1 MAWLI
6 DTNVFLRTARRND
19 PDRQVALDA
28 IRALR
33 AKNEVLC
40 YTTQVL
46 VEFWNV
52 CTRPAM
58 ARGGLGLDQS
68 VTERKTRLI
77 EKRFHLLTENLATH
91 QEWRRLVSTYSVQGV
106 QVHDAMLVAVMK
118 VHGVTNLLTFNQGD
132 FKRYSG
138 ITALSPAAVVNA
150 LPTAQ
155 PTN

>member
-1 MAWLI
+1 MAWMI
-6 DTNVFLRTARRND
+6 DTNVFLRIARRND

-28 IRALR
+28 IQSLR
-33 AKNEVLC
+33 ANNEILC

-52 CTRPAM
+52 CTRPAT
-58 ARGGLGLDQS
+58 ARGGLGLALQS
-68 VTERKTRLI
+68 TERKTRLI

-91 QEWRRLVSTYSVQGV
+91 QEWRRLVLAHSVQGV
-106 QVHDAMLVAVMK
+106 QVHDAMLVAVMN
-118 VHGVTNLLTFNQGD
+118 VHGIKRLLTFNDAD

-138 ITALSPAAVVNA
+138 IIVLSPADVIKVP
-150 LPTAQ
+150 PTSQ

>member
-118 VHGVTNLLTFNQGD
+118 VHGVTNLLTFNQDD

>member
-6 DTNVFLRTARRND
+6 DTNIFLRAAKRND
-19 PDRQVALDA
+19 PDHQVALDA

-33 AKNEVLC
+33 AKNEILC

-52 CTRPAM
+52 CTRPTT
-58 ARGGLGLDQS
+58 ARGGLGLKLS

-77 EKRFHLLTENLATH
+77 EKRFHLLPENLATH
-91 QEWRRLVSTYSVQGV
+91 QEWRQLVSAYSVQGV
-106 QVHDAMLVAVMK
+106 QVHDAMLAAVMN
-118 VHGVTNLLTFNQGD
+118 VHGVANLLTFNRDD

-138 ITALSPAAVVNA
+138 ITALSPADIINA